1 MTLEITTGLKGSRSP
16 DISSRETNHQCDL
29 ARPITAPS
37 TADITFRMVDL
48 DNRTHRI
55 ASHRIASRRCTRG
68 SEMRNAGR
76 KLRFSRNF
84 ACFRF
89 PDAEKKSTLKFFLF
103 HSLTPLLHPSRPRT
117 AKSSLPFT
125 VRRILVSFVIFSF
138 SFPRFS
144 QPIII
149 VFLFLFNSPFTF
161 QSYLLS
167 FNSYHSHKYI
177 YTYIHVYTHMHTPSP
192 LRLSSRLQVYVLI
205 FTIIICG
212 NV

>member
-29 ARPITAPS
+29 AQPISAPS

-55 ASHRIASRRCTRG
+55 ASRRVASRRCTRG

-103 HSLTPLLHPSRPRT
+103 HSLTLFSTLLGLDRQNHPSLLLPDV
-117 AKSSLPFT
+117 SSYRSSFS
-125 VRRILVSFVIFSF
+125 RSRFHVSLSLSLLYFSF
-138 SFPRFS
+138 SLILPLLS
-144 QPIII
+144 NPISYPSTPIIRT
-149 VFLFLFNSPFTF
+149 NT
-161 QSYLLS
+161 YTRT
-167 FNSYHSHKYI
+167 
-177 YTYIHVYTHMHTPSP
+177 YTYTHTCIHPLHFDSVLVYRSM
-192 LRLSSRLQVYVLI
+192 
-205 FTIIICG
+205 F
-212 NV
+212 